1 MSTTMINSSNGS
13 ANGVCETTCDNAET
27 TGSNSNS
34 KSDDIS
40 RADAISINTNMTI
53 DISTEVPTEE
63 SAEAGI
69 ERLTAVDTRK
79 DPADVLPDDL
89 FLKIFD
95 YLPEYYLSIASLVW

>member
-1 MSTTMINSSNGS
+1 MSTSITSSNGS
-13 ANGVCETTCDNAET
+13 ANGVCDTTCDNAET

-34 KSDDIS
+34 NSKGDDIS
-40 RADAISINTNMTI
+40 TTNTVSINTNMTI
-53 DISTEVPTEE
+53 DVSTEVPAE

-69 ERLTAVDTRK
+69 EKLVAVDTRK

-95 YLPEYYLSIASLVW
+95 YLPEYYLSIASLVR